1 MESTPASQAQ
11 LLLKFPRLVDE
22 EASKKN
28 ISLNARAQM
37 REIHNKLPRIPK
49 KKASR
54 IPRQMMW
61 LPTLKLFLAKRR
73 SL

>member
-1 MESTPASQAQ
+1 MEPTPASQAQ

-28 ISLNARAQM
+28 ISLNAKAQM
-37 REIHNKLPRIPK
+37 RGIHNKLP
-49 KKASR
+49 R

-61 LPTLKLFLAKRR
+61 LPTLKLFLVKRR